1 MHDRMSATIVIRQLI
16 ILVVGVALLGGMRR
30 ASAQS
35 PGTSKP
41 QTALADAKQLG
52 TQAEQLRKQGK
63 FAEALPPAG
72 QGLARGEKELGPIH
86 PEVAT
91 SLHRLAILQGALT
104 EYGKALPL
112 LLRALQIREKVFG
125 PSHLDVAVTLNSL
138 AMIYRSTGEY
148 AKALPIFLR
157 AVQIRE
163 KALGSMHPDVA
174 DSLSELG
181 QLYLEQGAYAKAD

>member
-63 FAEALPPAG
+63 FAEALP
-72 QGLARGEKELGPIH
+72 LAEQSLSMCEKELGPIH

-91 SLHRLAILQGALT
+91 SLHRLAVLQGALPAH
-104 EYGKALPL
+104 GKALP
-112 LLRALQIREKVFG
+112 
-125 PSHLDVAVTLNSL
+125 PL
-138 AMIYRSTGEY
+138 AR
-148 AKALPIFLR
+148 
-157 AVQIRE
+157 
-163 KALGSMHPDVA
+163 
-174 DSLSELG
+174 
-181 QLYLEQGAYAKAD
+181 